1 MSNLVIVESPAKA
14 KTIGKYLGKDYEVIA
29 SMGHVRDLLKS
40 KMGIDFENGFTPT
53 YTDMKG
59 KEDIIK
65 KLKSAAK
72 KADYVYLATDPD
84 REGEAISWH
93 LAQILGLPLTD
104 KNRVTFNEI
113 TKSGIDAGMK
123 GRRKIDMELV
133 NAQQARRLLD
143 RIVGYNLSP
152 FLWRKVKRGLSAGRV
167 QSVAVSLIVDR
178 ENEIRAFSPEEYWS
192 IDGVA
197 LAPPSRKQF
206 EINYY
211 GVEGKKKELKNK
223 RQADE
228 ILKRTDGA
236 DFVAQSVKKSVRKK
250 SPAPPFTTSTLQQ
263 EASKKLGFAASRT
276 MKAAQTL
283 YEGVD
288 VEDLGTLGLITYMR
302 TDSLRVADEAKAT
315 AAETI
320 NKLYGKEYIPQK
332 YNEYKSKKAAQDA
345 HEAIRPS
352 IPSITPEKV
361 KGSLNSDQYK
371 LYKLIWERFIA
382 SQMTSCTLDMVSADI
397 NANGVTFRATG
408 FTVRFAGYTV
418 LYQESKDE
426 DESKSLPE
434 LHEGDKLKIKSL
446 DKKQHFTSPP
456 PRYTEASLIKA
467 MEENGIGRPSTY
479 APTISTIVN
488 RYYVEREGKA
498 LKPTPLGEVTTEL
511 MKDHFKNIV
520 DTRFTAGMEEELD
533 EIEEG
538 KKNWQDTLK
547 DFYSGF
553 ESELKEAETA
563 MEGKRMRVPSE
574 ETNEVCE
581 VCGKPMVIKIGRF
594 GKFLACSGF
603 PDCTNTKRIAVDTG
617 GICPKCGARI
627 LAKKSQKGKK
637 YYGCEMNP
645 QCDFMTWDQPL
656 SDKCPKCNNG
666 TTLFRKGSKVYCV
679 KCDSTDSYKKL

>member
-14 KTIGKYLGKDYEVIA
+14 KTIGKYLGKDYDVIA

-53 YTDMKG
+53 YTEMKG

-65 KLKSAAK
+65 KLKTAAK

-93 LAQILGLPLTD
+93 LAQILGLPLD
-104 KNRVTFNEI
+104 NKNRVTFNEI

-123 GRRKIDMELV
+123 GKRRIDMELV

-178 ENEIRAFSPEEYWS
+178 ENEIRAFSPEEYYT
-192 IDGVA
+192 IDGIA
-197 LAPPSRKQF
+197 FAPPSRKQF
-206 EINYY
+206 EISYY
-211 GVEGKKKELKNK
+211 GVEGKKKELKNE
-223 RQADE
+223 RQALD
-228 ILKRTDGA
+228 IMKRIDGA
-236 DFVAQSVKKSVRKK
+236 DFAVSSVKKSVRKK

-288 VEDLGTLGLITYMR
+288 VDDLGTLGLITYMR
-302 TDSLRVADEAKAT
+302 TDSLRIADEAKAT

-320 NKLYGKEYIPQK
+320 KEIYGKEYVPEK

-382 SQMTSCTLDMVSADI
+382 SQMTSCTLDMVSADN

-446 DKKQHFTSPP
+446 EKKQHFTSPP

-479 APTISTIVN
+479 APTISTIIN

-547 DFYSGF
+547 DFYSDF
-553 ESELKEAETA
+553 ETELKEAETA

-617 GICPKCGARI
+617 GICPKCGSRI

-679 KCDSTDSYKKL
+679 KCDYTDSYKKL